1 MSQKYSDYEI
11 KNTKYNNLCVSCK
24 HINLNEPRI
33 GYHCMYDCSKKGW
46 VKGDRDSSSR
56 SDYCYYYSPNG
67 KIKDK
72 SGNEVYMDYDI
83 VDYLLENGGSY
94 NSRLDVV
101 DSNPCYITTI
111 VTKLLG
117 LGDNNELLNTLRL
130 FRRNT
135 LQTNPSYKNLLM
147 EYDIVGPVIADCI
160 ENDRELYD
168 INVLEKYIRYCVSLV
183 KQGKETEAVT
193 IYTNMVNMLK
203 EIFNISFEQVKCDNY
218 DYTVGGHGYVK
229 NR

>member
-1 MSQKYSDYEI
+1 MSKYYESYNRGACPYYDKCGSCSYLKLDRVDTDSNYRYWCDWKDRFYPLDDSTCSRYSFETNRDYE
-11 KNTKYNNLCVSCK
+11 
-24 HINLNEPRI
+24 
-33 GYHCMYDCSKKGW
+33 
-46 VKGDRDSSSR
+46 
-56 SDYCYYYSPNG
+56 
-67 KIKDK
+67 
-72 SGNEVYMDYDI
+72 EVEHMERY
-83 VDYLLENGGSY
+83 GGSY
-94 NSRLDVV
+94 SP
-101 DSNPCYITTI
+101 SSSSCYITTI

-130 FRRNT
+130 FRKNVLNT
-135 LQTNPSYKNLLM
+135 DIKYKTLLM
-147 EYDIVGPVIADCI
+147 EYDVVGPVIADYI

-168 INVLEKYIRYCVSLV
+168 INVLEKYIKYCVSLV
-183 KQGKETEAVT
+183 KQGKEAEAVT

>member
-1 MSQKYSDYEI
+1 MSKYYESYNREACPYNEKCGSCVYLDINRSDSSNKYKFWCSDHRNYYPVNDEICSYFKYFFDESKDYE
-11 KNTKYNNLCVSCK
+11 LVAS
-24 HINLNEPRI
+24 LE
-33 GYHCMYDCSKKGW
+33 YH
-46 VKGDRDSSSR
+46 
-56 SDYCYYYSPNG
+56 SD
-67 KIKDK
+67 
-72 SGNEVYMDYDI
+72 
-83 VDYLLENGGSY
+83 
-94 NSRLDVV
+94 
-101 DSNPCYITTI
+101 CYITTI

-130 FRRNT
+130 FRKNT
-135 LQTNPSYKNLLM
+135 LQTNPMYKNILM
-147 EYDIVGPVIADCI
+147 EYDIIGPIIADCI

-193 IYTNMVNMLK
+193 IYINMVNMLK